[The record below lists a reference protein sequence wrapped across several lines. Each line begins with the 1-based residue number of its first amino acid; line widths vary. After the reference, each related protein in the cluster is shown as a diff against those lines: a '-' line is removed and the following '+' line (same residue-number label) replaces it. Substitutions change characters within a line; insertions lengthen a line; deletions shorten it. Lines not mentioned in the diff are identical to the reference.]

1 MSDLKNSP
9 EFCILPHETNCIC
22 FSKTV
27 AFKIHYNLTFAPLP
41 TLSGKSDT
49 LSVWLC
55 RCSPMWTVH
64 HGLRAG
70 GTGRRAGGSAG
81 WREPGQEGPA
91 RYTHLKALEC
101 PHWREETSRSFP
113 GAILTAGVAPPAAPG
128 LHPWPLAQCVV
139 FHSWWLEAA
148 IRNQPAAG
156 GAGRG
161 WQKHGHMPGTGSWEG
176 GRGQSW
182 GPSQLHIFHLLA
194 QKPWPQ
200 KAKPGGQILLFLLST
215 SLQGARL
222 PPSHTSNPEPG
233 CPRGWLARYPPLA
246 PVSWRASCRGWGWG
260 CPPCPKAS
268 YAEAG
273 TWTVRCEFPP
283 PPSA

>member
-1 MSDLKNSP
+1 M
-9 EFCILPHETNCIC
+9 
-22 FSKTV
+22 FSHV
-27 AFKIHYNLTFAPLP
+27 D
-41 TLSGKSDT
+41 SS
-49 LSVWLC
+49 S
-55 RCSPMWTVH
+55 
-64 HGLRAG
+64 RAQSE
-70 GTGRRAGGSAG
+70 GTGQRAGGSAG

-91 RYTHLKALEC
+91 RYTHLKALAC

-128 LHPWPLAQCVV
+128 LHPWPRAQCVV

-148 IRNQPAAG
+148 IRNQPGVCVGGEAGRSMATCQGQAAG
-156 GAGRG
+156 
-161 WQKHGHMPGTGSWEG
+161 G

-182 GPSQLHIFHLLA
+182 GPSQLHIFHLLK
-194 QKPWPQ
+194 QKPWSQ

-246 PVSWRASCRGWGWG
+246 PVSWRGG
-260 CPPCPKAS
+260 CGGVGGGVRPAPRLHMPKQAP
-268 YAEAG
+268 G
-273 TWTVRCEFPP
+273 R
-283 PPSA
+283 